1 LAQIF
6 VQSDSTLTVNLD
18 FNHVGSHRP
27 QFGSSLFA
35 AFDGLSH
42 FFSPGQRLG
51 DSDHADAFVLP
62 KDQITAGFQTVSE
75 GRWQRDSTLGVE
87 LTLIPSNETFH

>member
-1 LAQIF
+1 
-6 VQSDSTLTVNLD
+6 LD
-18 FNHVGSHRP
+18 FNHVGSHRS

-62 KDQITAGFQTVSE
+62 KHQIATRFETVSE
-75 GRWQRDSTLGVE
+75 GRRKRDSTLGVK
-87 LTLIPSNETFH
+87 LTLVPSNETFH